1 MDGHTSDMSSTGL
14 GVIVPAIRIGEHYLV
29 GDERKL
35 RLRLDLPIGPIEM
48 QVKPVRYE
56 SLEETDSESG
66 YVIGVQIIAMVD
78 TDRTAYDKFL
88 KRILNQ
94 APLD

>member
-1 MDGHTSDMSSTGL
+1 MDLSTTGL
-14 GVIVPAIRIGEHYLV
+14 AAVVPAIRIGEHYLV

-35 RLRLDLPIGPIEM
+35 RLKLELPVGPVEM

-56 SLEETDSESG
+56 SLEEHESESG
-66 YVIGVQIIAMVD
+66 YVIGVQIIAMTD
-78 TDRTAYDKFL
+78 TDRTAYDQYL
-88 KRILNQ
+88 GRISKQ